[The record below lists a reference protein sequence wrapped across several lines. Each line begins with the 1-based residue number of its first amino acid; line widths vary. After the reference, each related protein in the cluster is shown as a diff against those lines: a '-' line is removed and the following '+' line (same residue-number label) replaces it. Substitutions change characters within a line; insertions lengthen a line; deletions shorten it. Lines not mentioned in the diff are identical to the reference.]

1 MLTVHDNSRLDPP
14 GALADVDASMERS
27 RAARVEIVVPVRTLI
42 VIAGFVALAALAI
55 AAQGVLLSIVV
66 AAVLSLGLDP
76 LVGAL
81 VARGWPRGRAAV
93 CVFTSLLVAIAL
105 IVTLTVNPLWNEI
118 RAFAGHLPVYWN
130 QVVSNPT
137 LKPLLS
143 KVSERAVDADL
154 STLAKD
160 LPGAANT
167 VLGLAGSAFSSVV
180 SVVTVAFLT
189 LFLLVERPRIANWLF
204 GFTRPGTEA
213 RWRPV
218 LDQSISAIAATLLG
232 NVVIS
237 VVAGLVAGL
246 SAFAF
251 GLPFPIVLAVI
262 TGLLDLIPQLGAT
275 LAAVILVLAS
285 LTVNLPTAIAM
296 LVIELV
302 YQQIE
307 NNVLY
312 PLIYRRT
319 VALSELTTILAV
331 MIGASLLGIVGA
343 IVAVPLAALSKI
355 VIREVARP
363 RRERM
368 EELRR
373 PLLAEAPAGSEL
385 LSHDAGE
392 HRGEV
397 GESARSARGMKEA
410 ASEWG
415 ATVPAP

>member
-1 MLTVHDNSRLDPP
+1 MPTVHDNSRLDPP
-14 GALADVDASMERS
+14 AALADVDASMKRS
-27 RAARVEIVVPVRTLI
+27 RTARVEIVVPVRTLI

-55 AAQGVLLSIVV
+55 AAQGVLLAIVV

-130 QVVSNPT
+130 QLVSNPT

-167 VLGLAGSAFSSVV
+167 VLGLVGSAFSSVV

-218 LDQSISAIAATLLG
+218 LDQSISAVAATLLG

-251 GLPFPIVLAVI
+251 GLPFPIVLAVT

-275 LAAVILVLAS
+275 LAAVILVLAA
-285 LTVNLPTAIAM
+285 LTVNIPTAIAM

-373 PLLAEAPAGSEL
+373 PLLAKAPAESEL

-397 GESARSARGMKEA
+397 GESARSAPGI
-410 ASEWG
+410 
-415 ATVPAP
+415 

>member
-1 MLTVHDNSRLDPP
+1 VHDNSRLDPP

-42 VIAGFVALAALAI
+42 VIAEFVALAALAI

-105 IVTLTVNPLWNEI
+105 IVTLAVNPLWNEI
-118 RAFAGHLPVYWN
+118 RAFAGHLPGYWN
-130 QVVSNPT
+130 QLFSNPT

-218 LDQSISAIAATLLG
+218 LDQSISAVAATLLG

-275 LAAVILVLAS
+275 LAAVILVLAA
-285 LTVNLPTAIAM
+285 LTVNIPTAIAM

-343 IVAVPLAALSKI
+343 IVAVPLAALSQI
-355 VIREVARP
+355 VIREIARP

-373 PLLAEAPAGSEL
+373 PLLAEAPAESEL

-397 GESARSARGMKEA
+397 GESARSAG
-410 ASEWG
+410 G
-415 ATVPAP
+415 I

>member
-55 AAQGVLLSIVV
+55 AAQGVLLSMLV

-105 IVTLTVNPLWNEI
+105 IVTLTVNPLWHEI
-118 RAFAGHLPVYWN
+118 RAFAGHLPGYWN
-130 QVVSNPT
+130 QLVSNPT

-189 LFLLVERPRIANWLF
+189 LFLLGERPRIANWLF

-218 LDQSISAIAATLLG
+218 LDQSISAVAATLLG

-275 LAAVILVLAS
+275 LAAVILVLAA
-285 LTVNLPTAIAM
+285 LTVNIPTAIAM
-296 LVIELV
+296 LVIELF

-373 PLLAEAPAGSEL
+373 PLLAEAPAESEL

-397 GESARSARGMKEA
+397 GESARSAPGI
-410 ASEWG
+410 
-415 ATVPAP
+415 

>member
-1 MLTVHDNSRLDPP
+1 MPTVHDNSRLDPP
-14 GALADVDASMERS
+14 AALADVDASMKRS
-27 RAARVEIVVPVRTLI
+27 RTARVEIVVPVRTLI

-55 AAQGVLLSIVV
+55 AAQGVLLAIVV

-130 QVVSNPT
+130 QLVSNPT

-167 VLGLAGSAFSSVV
+167 VLGLVGSAFSSVV

-218 LDQSISAIAATLLG
+218 LDQSISAVAATLLG

-251 GLPFPIVLAVI
+251 GLPFPIVLAVT

-275 LAAVILVLAS
+275 LAAVILVLAA
-285 LTVNLPTAIAM
+285 LTVNIPTAIAM

-343 IVAVPLAALSKI
+343 IVAVPLAALSNI

-373 PLLAEAPAGSEL
+373 PLLAEAPAESEL

-397 GESARSARGMKEA
+397 GESARSAPGI
-410 ASEWG
+410 
-415 ATVPAP
+415 

>member
-1 MLTVHDNSRLDPP
+1 MLNVHDTSRLDPP
-14 GALADVDASMERS
+14 EALAHVDASMERS

-42 VIAGFVALAALAI
+42 VIAGFVALAAVTI

-118 RAFAGHLPVYWN
+118 RAFAGHLPGYWN
-130 QVVSNPT
+130 QLASNPR

-218 LDQSISAIAATLLG
+218 LDQSISAVAATLLG

-285 LTVNLPTAIAM
+285 LTVNIPTAIAM

-331 MIGASLLGIVGA
+331 MIGASLLGLVGA

-373 PLLAEAPAGSEL
+373 PLLAEAPAESEL

-397 GESARSARGMKEA
+397 GESARSAPGI
-410 ASEWG
+410 
-415 ATVPAP
+415 

>member
-42 VIAGFVALAALAI
+42 LIAGFVALAALAI
-55 AAQGVLLSIVV
+55 AAQGVLLSILV

-81 VARGWPRGRAAV
+81 VARGWPRGRAAI

-118 RAFAGHLPVYWN
+118 RAFAGHLPGYWN
-130 QVVSNPT
+130 QLVSNPT

-218 LDQSISAIAATLLG
+218 LDQSISAVAATLLG
-232 NVVIS
+232 NIVIS

-275 LAAVILVLAS
+275 LAAVILVLAA
-285 LTVNLPTAIAM
+285 LTVNIPTAIAM

-373 PLLAEAPAGSEL
+373 PLLAEAPAESEL

-397 GESARSARGMKEA
+397 GESARSAPGI
-410 ASEWG
+410 
-415 ATVPAP
+415 